1 MSRDLYLITSV
12 AERELKCL
20 LSRTTVII
28 PSWYLN
34 NTVALQSKNIKK
46 DRNNLQVFHVTV
58 V

>member
-12 AERELKCL
+12 AERELMYL
-20 LSRTTVII
+20 LSKTTVII